1 MLIERKKMSCLTR
14 RNTTDRTKH
23 VVAVAADRGVSEILL
38 RHSFEDD
45 LGFDRAKLHA
55 SLAPNVQREF
65 HPFGATLTIDDV
77 VSNSTVESLR
87 DAIWNDLPDTS
98 RC

>member
-1 MLIERKKMSCLTR
+1 MSCLTR
-14 RNTTDRTKH
+14 RNTTDRTKR
-23 VVAVAADRGVSEILL
+23 VVAAAADRKVSEILL

-45 LGFDRAKLHA
+45 LGFDRAKLRV
-55 SLAPNVQREF
+55 SLAPSVQREF

-77 VSNSTVESLR
+77 VTNPTVESLR
-87 DAIWNDLPDTS
+87 DAVWNDLPNTS